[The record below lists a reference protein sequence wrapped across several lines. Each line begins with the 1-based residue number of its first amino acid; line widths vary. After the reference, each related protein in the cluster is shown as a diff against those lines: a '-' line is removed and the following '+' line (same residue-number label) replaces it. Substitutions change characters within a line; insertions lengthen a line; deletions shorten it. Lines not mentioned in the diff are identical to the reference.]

1 MRTMSMNEDIA
12 KIFEELATLLELTG
26 ANGFRVNAH
35 AKIARVVEGLTTDLG
50 EPARSEG
57 GLKALEAIDG
67 IGKSSAQKI
76 VEFATLGTVAE
87 LEQLRASVPDGLREV
102 MKVPGLGPKTVRR
115 LWQEAEIESIGDLEA
130 AIDDGRLKALPRM
143 GQKTI
148 DNIRESID
156 FMKTAGDR
164 RRLGTAMPIAERLI
178 AMMRAI
184 PGVRNVAYAGSL
196 RRGQETIGDLDLL
209 VTADDPTAAS
219 EAFRTQS
226 GVTKILVAGETKSS
240 VRLEDGIQVDLRV
253 VPEEAWGAAL
263 MYFTGSKDHN
273 VALRERAIGR
283 GLRLNEYGLF
293 PDDGEDGP
301 PQQRGVVAIASATEA
316 EIYQALDLPWIPP
329 ELRVDRDEF
338 DLEVPNDLITVDAIR
353 AELHSHTTASDGRL
367 TIEELAV
374 AARAAGRTVLAIT
387 DHSRSSAQANGLDED
402 RLRMHID
409 AIREADARIEGIRLL
424 AGSEVDIHAD
434 GSLDYEDDVLALL
447 DVVVASPHASLRQD
461 PDTATARLCA
471 AARHP
476 LVSIIGHPTGRLIGT
491 RKGLEPDIEQL
502 ITAAIEGGTALE
514 INANPYRL
522 DLRDIHVR
530 AAVDAGCLISINT
543 DAHRAEHL
551 EFIRYGV
558 MTGRRGRLRIPGCLN
573 AWPEERLLEWL
584 GRNR

>member
-1 MRTMSMNEDIA
+1 MSMNEDIA

-530 AAVDAGCLISINT
+530 AVVDAGCLISINT

>member
-1 MRTMSMNEDIA
+1 MSMNEDIA
-12 KIFEELATLLELTG
+12 AIFEELATLLELTG

-35 AKIARVVEGLTTDLG
+35 AKVARVVEGLTSDLG
-50 EPARSEG
+50 ELARSDDA
-57 GLKALEAIDG
+57 LKSLEAIDG

-76 VEFATLGTVAE
+76 IEFATGGSVKDLDS
-87 LEQLRASVPDGLREV
+87 LRGSVPDGLREV

-115 LWQEAEIESIGDLEA
+115 LWQEAEVESLEDLEA
-130 AIDDGRLKALPRM
+130 AIEDGRLEALPRM
-143 GQKTI
+143 GRKTI
-148 DNIRESID
+148 DNIRESIE

-164 RRLGTAMPIAERLI
+164 RRLGTAMPIAERLVE
-178 AMMRAI
+178 MMQSV
-184 PGVRNVAYAGSL
+184 PGVRRVAYAGSL

-209 VTADDPTAAS
+209 VTTDDPIAAS
-219 EAFRTQS
+219 EAFQS
-226 GVTKILVAGETKSS
+226 QPGVTRILVAGETKSS

-253 VPEEAWGAAL
+253 VPEEVWGAAL
-263 MYFTGSKDHN
+263 MYFTGSKEHN

-293 PDDGEDGP
+293 PDDGEDGS
-301 PQQRGVVAIASATEA
+301 PQSRGVAAIASTSEA
-316 EIYQALDLPWIPP
+316 EIYRALDLPWIPP

-338 DLEVPNDLITVDAIR
+338 ELDVPEDLITVEDIR
-353 AELHSHTTASDGRL
+353 AELHSHTTASDGHL

-374 AARAAGRTVLAIT
+374 TARTAGRTVLAIT

-402 RLRMHID
+402 RLRRHAE
-409 AIREADARIEGIRLL
+409 AIREADAKVEGIRLL

-434 GSLDYEDDVLALL
+434 GSLDYDDDVLAML

-461 PDTATARLCA
+461 PETATARLCA

-491 RKGLEPDIEQL
+491 RKGLEPDIEAV
-502 ITAAIEGGTALE
+502 IAAAIEGGTALE
-514 INANPYRL
+514 INSNPLRL

-558 MTGRRGRLRIPGCLN
+558 LTGRRGRLEAEGCIN
-573 AWPEERLLEWL
+573 AWAPDRLLAWL
-584 GRNR
+584 ARNR

>member
-1 MRTMSMNEDIA
+1 MSMNEDIA
-12 KIFEELATLLELTG
+12 AIFEELATLLELTG

-35 AKIARVVEGLTTDLG
+35 AKVARVVEGLTSDLG
-50 EPARSEG
+50 ELARSDDA
-57 GLKALEAIDG
+57 LKSLEAIDG

-76 VEFATLGTVAE
+76 IEFATGGSVKDLDS
-87 LEQLRASVPDGLREV
+87 LRGSVPDGLREV

-115 LWQEAEIESIGDLEA
+115 LWQEAEVESLDDLEA
-130 AIDDGRLKALPRM
+130 AIEDGRLEALPRM
-143 GQKTI
+143 GRKTI
-148 DNIRESID
+148 DNIRESIE

-164 RRLGTAMPIAERLI
+164 RRLGTAMPIAERLVE
-178 AMMRAI
+178 MMQSV
-184 PGVRNVAYAGSL
+184 PGVRRVAYAGSL

-209 VTADDPTAAS
+209 ATTDDPIAAS
-219 EAFRTQS
+219 EAFQS
-226 GVTKILVAGETKSS
+226 QPGVTRILVAGETKSS

-253 VPEEAWGAAL
+253 VPEEVWGAAL
-263 MYFTGSKDHN
+263 MYFTGSKEHN

-293 PDDGEDGP
+293 PDDGGDGS
-301 PQQRGVVAIASATEA
+301 PQSRGVAAIASTSEA
-316 EIYQALDLPWIPP
+316 EIYRALDLPWIPP

-338 DLEVPNDLITVDAIR
+338 ELDVPEDLITVEDIR
-353 AELHSHTTASDGRL
+353 AELHSHTTASDGHL

-374 AARAAGRTVLAIT
+374 AARTAGRTVLAIT

-402 RLRMHID
+402 RLRRHAE
-409 AIREADARIEGIRLL
+409 AIREADAKVEGIRLL

-434 GSLDYEDDVLALL
+434 GSLDYDDDVLAML

-461 PDTATARLCA
+461 PETATARLCA

-491 RKGLEPDIEQL
+491 RKGLEPDIEAV
-502 ITAAIEGGTALE
+502 ISAAIEGGTALE

-530 AAVDAGCLISINT
+530 AAVDAGCLIAINT

-558 MTGRRGRLRIPGCLN
+558 LTGRRGRLRVPGCLN
-573 AWPEERLLEWL
+573 AWPDEKLLEWL
-584 GRNR
+584 ARNR

>member
-1 MRTMSMNEDIA
+1 MSMNEDIA
-12 KIFEELATLLELTG
+12 AIFEELATLLELTG

-35 AKIARVVEGLTTDLG
+35 AKVARVVEGLTSDLG
-50 EPARSEG
+50 ELARSDDA
-57 GLKALEAIDG
+57 LKSLEAIDG

-76 VEFATLGTVAE
+76 IEFATGGSVKDLDT
-87 LEQLRASVPDGLREV
+87 LRGSVPDGLREV

-115 LWQEAEIESIGDLEA
+115 LWQEAEVESLDDLEA
-130 AIDDGRLKALPRM
+130 AIEDGRLEALPRM
-143 GQKTI
+143 GRKTI
-148 DNIRESID
+148 DNIRESIE

-164 RRLGTAMPIAERLI
+164 RRLGTAMPIAERLVE
-178 AMMRAI
+178 MMQSV
-184 PGVRNVAYAGSL
+184 PGVRRVAYAGSL

-209 VTADDPTAAS
+209 VTTDDPIAAS
-219 EAFRTQS
+219 EAFQS
-226 GVTKILVAGETKSS
+226 QPGVTRILVAGETKSS

-253 VPEEAWGAAL
+253 VPEEVWGAAL
-263 MYFTGSKDHN
+263 MYFTGSKEHN

-293 PDDGEDGP
+293 PDDGGDGS
-301 PQQRGVVAIASATEA
+301 PQSRGVAAIASTSEA
-316 EIYQALDLPWIPP
+316 EIYRALDLPWIPP

-338 DLEVPNDLITVDAIR
+338 ELDVPEDLITVEDIR
-353 AELHSHTTASDGRL
+353 AELHSHTTASDGHL

-374 AARAAGRTVLAIT
+374 AARTAGRTVLAIT

-402 RLRMHID
+402 RLRRHAE
-409 AIREADARIEGIRLL
+409 AIREADAKVEGIRLL

-434 GSLDYEDDVLALL
+434 GSLDYDDDVLAML

-461 PDTATARLCA
+461 PETATARLCA

-491 RKGLEPDIEQL
+491 RKGLEPDIEAV
-502 ITAAIEGGTALE
+502 ISAAIEGGTALE

-530 AAVDAGCLISINT
+530 AAVDAGCLIAINT

-558 MTGRRGRLRIPGCLN
+558 LTGRRGRLRVPGCLN
-573 AWPEERLLEWL
+573 AWPDEKLLEWL
-584 GRNR
+584 ARNR

>member
-1 MRTMSMNEDIA
+1 MSMNEDIA

-35 AKIARVVEGLTTDLG
+35 SKVARVVEGLTSDLG
-50 EPARSEG
+50 ELARTDDAIKS
-57 GLKALEAIDG
+57 LEAIDG

-76 VEFATLGTVAE
+76 VEFAAQGTVTE
-87 LEQLRASVPDGLREV
+87 LEKLRASVPDGLREV

-115 LWQEAEIESIGDLEA
+115 LWQEAEIESIQDLEA
-130 AIDDGRLKALPRM
+130 AIDDGRLEALPRM
-143 GQKTI
+143 GRKTI

-164 RRLGTAMPIAERLI
+164 RRLGTAMPIAERLVA
-178 AMMRAI
+178 AMQAI
-184 PGVRNVAYAGSL
+184 PGVRKVAYAGSL

-209 VTADDPTAAS
+209 VTTTDPTAAS

-253 VPEEAWGAAL
+253 VPEEVWGAAL

-301 PQQRGVVAIASATEA
+301 PQQRGVTAIASATET
-316 EIYQALDLPWIPP
+316 EIYEALDLPWIPP

-338 DLEVPNDLITVDAIR
+338 DLEVPDDLITVDAIH

-367 TIEELAV
+367 TIDELAV
-374 AARAAGRTVLAIT
+374 AARTAGRTILAIT
-387 DHSRSSAQANGLDED
+387 DHSRSSAQANGLDEV
-402 RLRMHID
+402 RLRRHVD

-461 PDTATARLCA
+461 PAAATARLCA

-491 RKGLEPDIEQL
+491 RKGLEPDIEKV
-502 ITAAIEGGTALE
+502 IAAAIEGGTALE

-530 AAVDAGCLISINT
+530 AAVDAGCLIAINT

-558 MTGRRGRLRIPGCLN
+558 MTGRRGRLRNPGCVN
-573 AWPEERLLEWL
+573 AWPDQRLLDWL

>member
-1 MRTMSMNEDIA
+1 MSMNEDIA

-178 AMMRAI
+178 AMMQAI
-184 PGVRNVAYAGSL
+184 PGVRKVAYAGSL

-209 VTADDPTAAS
+209 VTTTDPTAAS

-253 VPEEAWGAAL
+253 VPEEVWGAAL

>member
-1 MRTMSMNEDIA
+1 MSMNEDIA

-115 LWQEAEIESIGDLEA
+115 LWQEAEIESIQDLEA

-293 PDDGEDGP
+293 PDDGENGP

>member
-1 MRTMSMNEDIA
+1 MSMNEDIA
-12 KIFEELATLLELTG
+12 AIFEELATLLELTG

-35 AKIARVVEGLTTDLG
+35 AKVARVVEGLTSDLG
-50 EPARSEG
+50 ELARSDDA
-57 GLKALEAIDG
+57 LKSLGAIDG

-76 VEFATLGTVAE
+76 IEFATGGSVKDLDT
-87 LEQLRASVPDGLREV
+87 LRGSVPDGLREV

-115 LWQEAEIESIGDLEA
+115 LWQEAEVESLDDLEA
-130 AIDDGRLKALPRM
+130 AIEDGRLEALPRM
-143 GQKTI
+143 GRKTI
-148 DNIRESID
+148 DNIRESIE

-164 RRLGTAMPIAERLI
+164 RRLGTAMPIAERLVE
-178 AMMRAI
+178 MMQSV
-184 PGVRNVAYAGSL
+184 PGVRRVAYAGSL

-209 VTADDPTAAS
+209 VTTDDPIAAS
-219 EAFRTQS
+219 EAFQS
-226 GVTKILVAGETKSS
+226 QPGVTRILVAGETKSS

-253 VPEEAWGAAL
+253 VPEEVWGAAL
-263 MYFTGSKDHN
+263 MYFTGSKEHN

-293 PDDGEDGP
+293 PDDGEDGS
-301 PQQRGVVAIASATEA
+301 PQSRGVAAIASTSEA
-316 EIYQALDLPWIPP
+316 EIYRALDLPWIPP

-338 DLEVPNDLITVDAIR
+338 ELDVPEDLITVEDIR
-353 AELHSHTTASDGRL
+353 AELHSHTTASDGHL

-374 AARAAGRTVLAIT
+374 AARTAGRTVLAIT

-402 RLRMHID
+402 RLRRHAE
-409 AIREADARIEGIRLL
+409 AIREADAKVEGIRLL

-434 GSLDYEDDVLALL
+434 GSLDYDDDVLAML

-461 PDTATARLCA
+461 PETATARLCA

-491 RKGLEPDIEQL
+491 RKGLEPDIEAV
-502 ITAAIEGGTALE
+502 ISAAIEGGTALE

-530 AAVDAGCLISINT
+530 AAVDAGCLIAINT

-558 MTGRRGRLRIPGCLN
+558 LTGRRGRLRVPGCLN
-573 AWPEERLLEWL
+573 AWPDEKLLEWL
-584 GRNR
+584 ARNR

>member
-1 MRTMSMNEDIA
+1 
-12 KIFEELATLLELTG
+12 
-26 ANGFRVNAH
+26 
-35 AKIARVVEGLTTDLG
+35 
-50 EPARSEG
+50 
-57 GLKALEAIDG
+57 
-67 IGKSSAQKI
+67 
-76 VEFATLGTVAE
+76 
-87 LEQLRASVPDGLREV
+87 
-102 MKVPGLGPKTVRR
+102 
-115 LWQEAEIESIGDLEA
+115 
-130 AIDDGRLKALPRM
+130 
-143 GQKTI
+143 
-148 DNIRESID
+148 
-156 FMKTAGDR
+156 R
-164 RRLGTAMPIAERLI
+164 RRLGTAMPIAERLVA
-178 AMMRAI
+178 AMQAI
-184 PGVRNVAYAGSL
+184 PGVRKVAYAGSL

-209 VTADDPTAAS
+209 VTTTDPTAAS

-253 VPEEAWGAAL
+253 VPEEVWGAAL

>member
-1 MRTMSMNEDIA
+1 MSMNEDIA
-12 KIFEELATLLELTG
+12 AIFEELATLLELTG

-35 AKIARVVEGLTTDLG
+35 AKVARVVEGLTSDLG
-50 EPARSEG
+50 ELARSDDA
-57 GLKALEAIDG
+57 LKSLEAIDG

-76 VEFATLGTVAE
+76 IEFATGGSVKDLDS
-87 LEQLRASVPDGLREV
+87 LRGSVPDGLREV

-115 LWQEAEIESIGDLEA
+115 LWQEAEVESLEDLEA
-130 AIDDGRLKALPRM
+130 AIEDGRLEALPRM
-143 GQKTI
+143 GRKTI
-148 DNIRESID
+148 DNIRESIE

-164 RRLGTAMPIAERLI
+164 RRLGTAMPIAERLVE
-178 AMMRAI
+178 MMQSV
-184 PGVRNVAYAGSL
+184 PGVRRVAYAGSL

-209 VTADDPTAAS
+209 VTTDDPIAAS
-219 EAFRTQS
+219 EAFQS
-226 GVTKILVAGETKSS
+226 QPGVTRILVAGETKSS

-253 VPEEAWGAAL
+253 VPEEVWGAAL
-263 MYFTGSKDHN
+263 MYFTGSKEHN

-293 PDDGEDGP
+293 PDDGEDGS
-301 PQQRGVVAIASATEA
+301 PQSRGVAAIASTSEA
-316 EIYQALDLPWIPP
+316 EIYRALDLPWIPP

-338 DLEVPNDLITVDAIR
+338 ELDVPEDLITVEDIR
-353 AELHSHTTASDGRL
+353 AELHSHTTASDGHL

-374 AARAAGRTVLAIT
+374 AARTAGRTVLAIT

-402 RLRMHID
+402 RLRRHAE
-409 AIREADARIEGIRLL
+409 AIREADAKVEGIRLL

-434 GSLDYEDDVLALL
+434 GSLDYDDDVLAML

-461 PDTATARLCA
+461 PETATARLCA

-491 RKGLEPDIEQL
+491 RKGLEPDIEAV
-502 ITAAIEGGTALE
+502 ISAAIEGGTALE

-530 AAVDAGCLISINT
+530 AAVDAGCLIAINT

-558 MTGRRGRLRIPGCLN
+558 LTGRRGRLRVPGCLN
-573 AWPEERLLEWL
+573 AWPDEKLLEWL
-584 GRNR
+584 ARNR

>member
-1 MRTMSMNEDIA
+1 MSMNEDIA
-12 KIFEELATLLELTG
+12 AIFEELATLLELTG

-35 AKIARVVEGLTTDLG
+35 AKVARVVEGLTSDLG
-50 EPARSEG
+50 ELARSDDA
-57 GLKALEAIDG
+57 LKSLEAIDG

-76 VEFATLGTVAE
+76 IEFATGGSVKDLDS
-87 LEQLRASVPDGLREV
+87 LRGSVPDGLREV

-115 LWQEAEIESIGDLEA
+115 LWQEAEVESLDDLEA
-130 AIDDGRLKALPRM
+130 AIEDGRLEALPRM
-143 GQKTI
+143 GRKTI
-148 DNIRESID
+148 DNIRESIE

-164 RRLGTAMPIAERLI
+164 RRLGTAMPIAERLVE
-178 AMMRAI
+178 MMQSV
-184 PGVRNVAYAGSL
+184 PGVRRVAYAGSL

-209 VTADDPTAAS
+209 VTTDDPIAAS
-219 EAFRTQS
+219 EAFQS
-226 GVTKILVAGETKSS
+226 QPGVTRILVAGETKSS

-253 VPEEAWGAAL
+253 VPEEVWGAAL
-263 MYFTGSKDHN
+263 MYFTGSKEHN

-293 PDDGEDGP
+293 PDDGGDGS
-301 PQQRGVVAIASATEA
+301 PQSRGVAAIASTSEA
-316 EIYQALDLPWIPP
+316 EIYRALDLPWIPP

-338 DLEVPNDLITVDAIR
+338 ELDVPEDLITVEDIR
-353 AELHSHTTASDGRL
+353 AELHSHTTASDGHL

-374 AARAAGRTVLAIT
+374 AARTAGRTVLAIT

-402 RLRMHID
+402 RLRRHAE
-409 AIREADARIEGIRLL
+409 AIREADAKVEGIRLL

-434 GSLDYEDDVLALL
+434 GSLDYDDDVLAML

-461 PDTATARLCA
+461 PETATARLCA

-491 RKGLEPDIEQL
+491 RKGLEPDIEAV
-502 ITAAIEGGTALE
+502 ISAAIEGGTALE

-530 AAVDAGCLISINT
+530 AAVDAGCLIAINT

-558 MTGRRGRLRIPGCLN
+558 LTGRRGRLRVPGCLN
-573 AWPEERLLEWL
+573 AWPDEKLLEWL
-584 GRNR
+584 ARNR

>member
-1 MRTMSMNEDIA
+1 MSMNEDIA

-57 GLKALEAIDG
+57 GLKAIEAIDG

-164 RRLGTAMPIAERLI
+164 RRLGTAMPIAERLVA
-178 AMMRAI
+178 AMQAI
-184 PGVRNVAYAGSL
+184 PGVRKVAYAGSL

-209 VTADDPTAAS
+209 VTTTDPTAAS

-253 VPEEAWGAAL
+253 VPEEVWGAAL

>member
-1 MRTMSMNEDIA
+1 MSMNEDIA

-35 AKIARVVEGLTTDLG
+35 SKVARVVEGLTSDLG
-50 EPARSEG
+50 ELARTDDAIKS
-57 GLKALEAIDG
+57 LEAIDG

-76 VEFATLGTVAE
+76 VEFAAQGTVTE
-87 LEQLRASVPDGLREV
+87 LEKLRASVPDGLREV

-115 LWQEAEIESIGDLEA
+115 LWQEAEIESIEDLEA
-130 AIDDGRLKALPRM
+130 AIDDGRLEALPRM
-143 GQKTI
+143 GRKTI

-164 RRLGTAMPIAERLI
+164 RRLGTAMPIAERLVA
-178 AMMRAI
+178 AMQAI
-184 PGVRNVAYAGSL
+184 PGVRKVAYAGSL

-209 VTADDPTAAS
+209 VTTTDPKAAN

-253 VPEEAWGAAL
+253 VPEEVWGAAL

-301 PQQRGVVAIASATEA
+301 PQQRGVTAIASATET
-316 EIYQALDLPWIPP
+316 EIYEALDLPWIPP

-338 DLEVPNDLITVDAIR
+338 NLEVPDDLITVDAIH

-367 TIEELAV
+367 TIDELAV
-374 AARAAGRTVLAIT
+374 AARTAGRTILAIT
-387 DHSRSSAQANGLDED
+387 DHSRSSAQANGLDEA
-402 RLRMHID
+402 RLRRHVE

-434 GSLDYEDDVLALL
+434 GSLDYDDDVLALL

-461 PDTATARLCA
+461 PAAATARLCA

-491 RKGLEPDIEQL
+491 RKGLEPDIEKV
-502 ITAAIEGGTALE
+502 IAAAIEGGTALE

-530 AAVDAGCLISINT
+530 AAVDAGCLIAINT

-551 EFIRYGV
+551 AFIRYGV
-558 MTGRRGRLRIPGCLN
+558 MTGRRGRLRNPGCVN
-573 AWPEERLLEWL
+573 TWPDQRLLDWL

>member
-1 MRTMSMNEDIA
+1 MSMNEDIA
-12 KIFEELATLLELTG
+12 AIFEELATLLELTG

-35 AKIARVVEGLTTDLG
+35 AKVARVVEGLTSDLG
-50 EPARSEG
+50 ELARSDDA
-57 GLKALEAIDG
+57 LKSLEAIDG

-76 VEFATLGTVAE
+76 IEFATGGSVKDLDT
-87 LEQLRASVPDGLREV
+87 LRGSVPDGLREV

-115 LWQEAEIESIGDLEA
+115 LWQEAEVESLEDLEA
-130 AIDDGRLKALPRM
+130 AIEDGRLEALPRM
-143 GQKTI
+143 GRKTI
-148 DNIRESID
+148 DNIRESIE

-164 RRLGTAMPIAERLI
+164 RRLGTAMPIAERLVE
-178 AMMRAI
+178 MMQSV
-184 PGVRNVAYAGSL
+184 PGVRRVAYAGSL

-209 VTADDPTAAS
+209 VTTDDPIAAS
-219 EAFRTQS
+219 EAFQS
-226 GVTKILVAGETKSS
+226 QPGVTRILVAGETKSS

-253 VPEEAWGAAL
+253 VPEEVWGAAL
-263 MYFTGSKDHN
+263 MYFTGSKEHN

-293 PDDGEDGP
+293 PDDGEDGS
-301 PQQRGVVAIASATEA
+301 PQSRGVAAIASTSEA
-316 EIYQALDLPWIPP
+316 EIYRALDLPWIPP

-338 DLEVPNDLITVDAIR
+338 ELDVPEDLITVEDIR
-353 AELHSHTTASDGRL
+353 AELHSHTTASDGHL

-374 AARAAGRTVLAIT
+374 AARTAGRTVLAIT

-402 RLRMHID
+402 RLRRHAE
-409 AIREADARIEGIRLL
+409 AIREADAKVEGIRLL

-434 GSLDYEDDVLALL
+434 GSLDYDDDVLAML

-461 PDTATARLCA
+461 PETATARLCA

-491 RKGLEPDIEQL
+491 RKGLEPDIEAV
-502 ITAAIEGGTALE
+502 ISAAIEGGTALE

-530 AAVDAGCLISINT
+530 AAVDAGCLIAINT

-558 MTGRRGRLRIPGCLN
+558 LTGRRGRLRVPGCLN
-573 AWPEERLLEWL
+573 AWPDEKLLEWL
-584 GRNR
+584 ARNR

>member
-1 MRTMSMNEDIA
+1 MSMNEDIA

-35 AKIARVVEGLTTDLG
+35 SKVARVVEGLTSDLG
-50 EPARSEG
+50 ELARTDDAIKS
-57 GLKALEAIDG
+57 LEAIDG

-76 VEFATLGTVAE
+76 VEFAAQGTVTE
-87 LEQLRASVPDGLREV
+87 LEKLRASVPDGLREV

-115 LWQEAEIESIGDLEA
+115 LWQEAEIESIQDLEA
-130 AIDDGRLKALPRM
+130 AIDDGRLEALPRM
-143 GQKTI
+143 GRKTI

-164 RRLGTAMPIAERLI
+164 RRLGTAMPIAERLVA
-178 AMMRAI
+178 AMQAI
-184 PGVRNVAYAGSL
+184 PGVRKVAYAGSL

-209 VTADDPTAAS
+209 VTTTDPTAAS

-253 VPEEAWGAAL
+253 VPEEVWGAAL

-301 PQQRGVVAIASATEA
+301 PQQRGVTAIASATET
-316 EIYQALDLPWIPP
+316 EIYEALDLPWIPP

-338 DLEVPNDLITVDAIR
+338 DLEVPDDLITVDAIH

-367 TIEELAV
+367 TIDELAV
-374 AARAAGRTVLAIT
+374 AARTAGRTILAIT
-387 DHSRSSAQANGLDED
+387 DHSRSSAQANGLDEA
-402 RLRMHID
+402 RLRRHVD

-461 PDTATARLCA
+461 PAAATARLCA

-491 RKGLEPDIEQL
+491 RKGLEPDIEKV
-502 ITAAIEGGTALE
+502 IAAAIEGGTALE

-530 AAVDAGCLISINT
+530 AAVDAGCLIAINT

-558 MTGRRGRLRIPGCLN
+558 MTGRRGRLRNPGCVN
-573 AWPEERLLEWL
+573 AWPDQRLLDWL

>member
-1 MRTMSMNEDIA
+1 MSMNEDIA

-35 AKIARVVEGLTTDLG
+35 SKVARVVEGLTSDLG
-50 EPARSEG
+50 ELARTDDAIKS
-57 GLKALEAIDG
+57 LEAIDG

-76 VEFATLGTVAE
+76 VEFAAQGTVTE
-87 LEQLRASVPDGLREV
+87 LEKLRASVPDGLREV

-115 LWQEAEIESIGDLEA
+115 LWQEAEIESIQDLEA
-130 AIDDGRLKALPRM
+130 AIDDGRLEALPRM
-143 GQKTI
+143 GRKTI

-164 RRLGTAMPIAERLI
+164 RRLGTAMPIAERLVA
-178 AMMRAI
+178 AMQAI
-184 PGVRNVAYAGSL
+184 PGVRKVAYAGSL

-209 VTADDPTAAS
+209 VTTTDPKAAN

-253 VPEEAWGAAL
+253 VPEEVWGAAL

-301 PQQRGVVAIASATEA
+301 PQQRGVTAIASATET
-316 EIYQALDLPWIPP
+316 EIYEALDLPWIPP

-338 DLEVPNDLITVDAIR
+338 DLEVPDDLITVDAIH

-367 TIEELAV
+367 TIDELAV
-374 AARAAGRTVLAIT
+374 AARTAGRTILAIT
-387 DHSRSSAQANGLDED
+387 DHSRSSAQANGLDEA
-402 RLRMHID
+402 RLRRHVE

-434 GSLDYEDDVLALL
+434 GSLDYDDDVLALL

-461 PDTATARLCA
+461 PAAATARLCA

-491 RKGLEPDIEQL
+491 RKGLEPDIEKV
-502 ITAAIEGGTALE
+502 IAAAIEGGTALE

-530 AAVDAGCLISINT
+530 AAVDAGCLIAINT

-551 EFIRYGV
+551 AFIRYGV
-558 MTGRRGRLRIPGCLN
+558 MTGRRGRLRNPGCVN
-573 AWPEERLLEWL
+573 TWPDQRLLDWL

>member
-1 MRTMSMNEDIA
+1 MSMNEDIT

-35 AKIARVVEGLTTDLG
+35 SKVARVVEGLTSDLG
-50 EPARSEG
+50 ELARTDDAIKS
-57 GLKALEAIDG
+57 LEAIDG

-76 VEFATLGTVAE
+76 VEFAAQGTVTE
-87 LEQLRASVPDGLREV
+87 LEKLRASVPDGLREV

-115 LWQEAEIESIGDLEA
+115 LWQEAEIESIEDLEA
-130 AIDDGRLKALPRM
+130 AIDDGRLEALPRM
-143 GQKTI
+143 GRKTI

-164 RRLGTAMPIAERLI
+164 RRLGTAMPIAERLVA
-178 AMMRAI
+178 AMQAI
-184 PGVRNVAYAGSL
+184 PGVRKVAYAGSL

-209 VTADDPTAAS
+209 VTTTDPTAAS

-253 VPEEAWGAAL
+253 VPEEVWGAAL

-301 PQQRGVVAIASATEA
+301 PQQRGVTAIASATET
-316 EIYQALDLPWIPP
+316 EIYEALDLPWIPP

-338 DLEVPNDLITVDAIR
+338 NLEVPDDLITVDAIH

-367 TIEELAV
+367 TIDELAV
-374 AARAAGRTVLAIT
+374 AARTAGRTILAIT
-387 DHSRSSAQANGLDED
+387 DHSRSSAQANGLDEA
-402 RLRMHID
+402 RLRRHVE

-434 GSLDYEDDVLALL
+434 GSLDYDDDVLALL

-461 PDTATARLCA
+461 PAAATARLCA

-491 RKGLEPDIEQL
+491 RKGLEPDIEKV
-502 ITAAIEGGTALE
+502 IAAAIEGGTALE

-530 AAVDAGCLISINT
+530 AAVDAGCLIAINT

-551 EFIRYGV
+551 AFIRYGV
-558 MTGRRGRLRIPGCLN
+558 MTGRRGRLRNPGCVN
-573 AWPEERLLEWL
+573 TWPDQRLLDWL

>member
-1 MRTMSMNEDIA
+1 MSMNEDIA

-35 AKIARVVEGLTTDLG
+35 SKVARVVEGLTSDLG
-50 EPARSEG
+50 ELARTDDAIKS
-57 GLKALEAIDG
+57 LEAIDG

-76 VEFATLGTVAE
+76 VEFAAQGTVTE
-87 LEQLRASVPDGLREV
+87 LEKLRASVPDGLREV

-115 LWQEAEIESIGDLEA
+115 LWQEAEIESIQDLEA
-130 AIDDGRLKALPRM
+130 AIDDGRLEALPRM
-143 GQKTI
+143 GRKTI

-164 RRLGTAMPIAERLI
+164 RRLGTAMPIAERLVA
-178 AMMRAI
+178 AMQAI
-184 PGVRNVAYAGSL
+184 PGVRKVAYAGSL

-209 VTADDPTAAS
+209 VTTTDPTAAS
-219 EAFRTQS
+219 EAFRRQS

-253 VPEEAWGAAL
+253 VPEEVWGAAL

-301 PQQRGVVAIASATEA
+301 PQQRGVTAIASATET
-316 EIYQALDLPWIPP
+316 EIYEALDLPWIPP

-338 DLEVPNDLITVDAIR
+338 DLEVPDDLITVDALH

-367 TIEELAV
+367 TIDELAV
-374 AARAAGRTVLAIT
+374 AARTAGRTILAIT
-387 DHSRSSAQANGLDED
+387 DHSRSSAQANGLDEA
-402 RLRMHID
+402 RLRRHVD

-461 PDTATARLCA
+461 PAAATARLCA

-491 RKGLEPDIEQL
+491 RKGLEPDIEKV
-502 ITAAIEGGTALE
+502 IAAAIEGGTALE

-530 AAVDAGCLISINT
+530 AAVDAGCLIAINT

-558 MTGRRGRLRIPGCLN
+558 MTGRRGRLRNPGCVN
-573 AWPEERLLEWL
+573 AWPDQRLLDWL

>member
-1 MRTMSMNEDIA
+1 MSMNEDIA
-12 KIFEELATLLELTG
+12 AIFEELATLLELTG

-35 AKIARVVEGLTTDLG
+35 AKVARVVEGLTSDLG
-50 EPARSEG
+50 ELARSDDA
-57 GLKALEAIDG
+57 LKSLEAIDG

-76 VEFATLGTVAE
+76 IEFATGGSVKDLDT
-87 LEQLRASVPDGLREV
+87 LRGSVPDGLREV

-115 LWQEAEIESIGDLEA
+115 LWQEAEVESLDDLEA
-130 AIDDGRLKALPRM
+130 AIEDGRLEALPRM
-143 GQKTI
+143 GRKTI
-148 DNIRESID
+148 DNIRESIE

-164 RRLGTAMPIAERLI
+164 RRLGTAMPIAERLVE
-178 AMMRAI
+178 MMQSV
-184 PGVRNVAYAGSL
+184 PGVRRVAYAGSL

-209 VTADDPTAAS
+209 VTTDDPIAAS
-219 EAFRTQS
+219 EAFQS
-226 GVTKILVAGETKSS
+226 QPGVTRILVAGETKSS

-253 VPEEAWGAAL
+253 VPEEVWGAAL
-263 MYFTGSKDHN
+263 MYFTGSKEHN

-293 PDDGEDGP
+293 PDDGEDGS
-301 PQQRGVVAIASATEA
+301 PQSRGVAAIASTSEA
-316 EIYQALDLPWIPP
+316 EIYRALDLPWIPP

-338 DLEVPNDLITVDAIR
+338 ELDVPEDLITVEDIR
-353 AELHSHTTASDGRL
+353 AELHSHTTASDGHL

-374 AARAAGRTVLAIT
+374 AARTAGRTVLAIT

-402 RLRMHID
+402 RLRRHAE
-409 AIREADARIEGIRLL
+409 AIREADAKVEGIRLL

-434 GSLDYEDDVLALL
+434 GSLDYDDDVLAML

-461 PDTATARLCA
+461 PETATARLCA

-491 RKGLEPDIEQL
+491 RKGLEPDIEAV
-502 ITAAIEGGTALE
+502 ISAAIEGGTALE

-530 AAVDAGCLISINT
+530 AAVDAGCLIAINT

-558 MTGRRGRLRIPGCLN
+558 LTGRRGRLRVPGCLN
-573 AWPEERLLEWL
+573 AWPDEKLLEWL
-584 GRNR
+584 ARNR

>member
-1 MRTMSMNEDIA
+1 MSMNEDIA

-164 RRLGTAMPIAERLI
+164 RRLGTAMPIAERLVA
-178 AMMRAI
+178 AMQAI
-184 PGVRNVAYAGSL
+184 PGVRKVAYAGSL

-209 VTADDPTAAS
+209 VTTTDPTAAS

-253 VPEEAWGAAL
+253 VPEEVWGAAL

>member
-1 MRTMSMNEDIA
+1 MSTNEDIA
-12 KIFEELATLLELTG
+12 AIFEELAILLELTG

-35 AKIARVVEGLTTDLG
+35 SKVARVVEGLTSDLG
-50 EPARSEG
+50 ELARSDDA
-57 GLKALEAIDG
+57 LKSLEAIDG

-76 VEFATLGTVAE
+76 IEFAADGSVKD
-87 LEQLRASVPDGLREV
+87 LESLRASVPDGLRVV

-115 LWQEAEIESIGDLEA
+115 LWQEAGIESLDDLEA
-130 AIDDGRLKALPRM
+130 GIEDGRLEALPRM
-143 GQKTI
+143 GRKTI
-148 DNIRESID
+148 DNIRESIE

-164 RRLGTAMPIAERLI
+164 RRLGTAMPIAERLVE
-178 AMMRAI
+178 MMQSI
-184 PGVRNVAYAGSL
+184 PGVRRVAYAGSL

-209 VTADDPTAAS
+209 VTTDDPAAAS
-219 EAFRTQS
+219 EAFQS
-226 GVTKILVAGETKSS
+226 QPGVTRILVAGETKSS

-253 VPEEAWGAAL
+253 VPEEVWGAAL

-293 PDDGEDGP
+293 PDDGEDGS
-301 PQQRGVVAIASATEA
+301 PQSRGVVAIASASESQ
-316 EIYQALDLPWIPP
+316 IYQALDLPWIPP

-338 DLEVPNDLITVDAIR
+338 ELDVPEDLITVEDIR

-374 AARAAGRTVLAIT
+374 AARTAGRTVLAIT

-402 RLRMHID
+402 RLRGHVE
-409 AIREADARIEGIRLL
+409 AIREADGKIEGIRLL

-434 GSLDYEDDVLALL
+434 GSLDYDDDVLAML

-461 PDTATARLCA
+461 PDAATARLCA

-491 RKGLEPDIEQL
+491 RKGLEPDMEAL
-502 ITAAIEGGTALE
+502 ISAAIEGGTALE

-558 MTGRRGRLRIPGCLN
+558 LTGRRGRLRVPGCLN
-573 AWPEERLLEWL
+573 AWPDDRLLEWL
-584 GRNR
+584 AQNR

>member
-1 MRTMSMNEDIA
+1 MSMNEDIA

>member
-1 MRTMSMNEDIA
+1 MSMNEDIA

-293 PDDGEDGP
+293 PDDGENGP

>member
-1 MRTMSMNEDIA
+1 MSMNEDIA
-12 KIFEELATLLELTG
+12 AIFEELATLLELTG

-35 AKIARVVEGLTTDLG
+35 AKVARVVEGLTSDLG
-50 EPARSEG
+50 ELARSDDA
-57 GLKALEAIDG
+57 LKSLEAIDG

-76 VEFATLGTVAE
+76 IEFATGGSVKDLDT
-87 LEQLRASVPDGLREV
+87 LRGSVPDGLREV

-115 LWQEAEIESIGDLEA
+115 LWQEAEVESLDDLEA
-130 AIDDGRLKALPRM
+130 AIEDGRLEALPRM
-143 GQKTI
+143 GRKTI
-148 DNIRESID
+148 DNIRESIE

-164 RRLGTAMPIAERLI
+164 RRLGTAMPIAERLVE
-178 AMMRAI
+178 MMQSV
-184 PGVRNVAYAGSL
+184 PGVRRVAYAGSL

-209 VTADDPTAAS
+209 ATTDDPIAAS
-219 EAFRTQS
+219 EAFQS
-226 GVTKILVAGETKSS
+226 QPGVTRILVAGETKSS

-253 VPEEAWGAAL
+253 VPEEVWGAAL
-263 MYFTGSKDHN
+263 MYFTGSKEHN

-293 PDDGEDGP
+293 PDDGGDGS
-301 PQQRGVVAIASATEA
+301 PQSRGVAAIASTSEA
-316 EIYQALDLPWIPP
+316 EIYRALDLPWIPP

-338 DLEVPNDLITVDAIR
+338 ELDVPEDLITVEDIR
-353 AELHSHTTASDGRL
+353 AELHSHTTASDGHL

-374 AARAAGRTVLAIT
+374 AARTAGRTVLAIT

-402 RLRMHID
+402 RLRRHAE
-409 AIREADARIEGIRLL
+409 AIREADAKVEGIRLL

-434 GSLDYEDDVLALL
+434 GSLDYDDDVLAML

-461 PDTATARLCA
+461 PETATARLCA

-491 RKGLEPDIEQL
+491 RKGLEPDIEAV
-502 ITAAIEGGTALE
+502 ISAAIEGGTALE

-530 AAVDAGCLISINT
+530 AAVDAGCLIAINT

-558 MTGRRGRLRIPGCLN
+558 LTGRRGRLRVPGCLN
-573 AWPEERLLEWL
+573 AWPDEKLLEWL
-584 GRNR
+584 ARNR

>member
-1 MRTMSMNEDIA
+1 MSMNEDIA

-35 AKIARVVEGLTTDLG
+35 SKVARVVEGLTSDLG
-50 EPARSEG
+50 ELARTDDAIKS
-57 GLKALEAIDG
+57 LEAIDG

-76 VEFATLGTVAE
+76 VEFAAQGTVTE
-87 LEQLRASVPDGLREV
+87 LEKLRASVPDGLREV

-115 LWQEAEIESIGDLEA
+115 LWQEAEIESIEDLEA
-130 AIDDGRLKALPRM
+130 AIDDGRLEALPRM
-143 GQKTI
+143 GRKTI

-164 RRLGTAMPIAERLI
+164 RRLGTAMPIAERLVA
-178 AMMRAI
+178 AMQAI
-184 PGVRNVAYAGSL
+184 PGVRKVAYAGSL

-209 VTADDPTAAS
+209 VTTTDPTAAS

-253 VPEEAWGAAL
+253 VPEEVWGAAL

-301 PQQRGVVAIASATEA
+301 PQQRGVTAIASATET
-316 EIYQALDLPWIPP
+316 EIYEALDLPWIPP

-338 DLEVPNDLITVDAIR
+338 NLEVPDDLITVDAIH

-367 TIEELAV
+367 TIDELAV
-374 AARAAGRTVLAIT
+374 AARTAGRTILAIT
-387 DHSRSSAQANGLDED
+387 DHSRSSAQANGLDEA
-402 RLRMHID
+402 RLRRHVE

-434 GSLDYEDDVLALL
+434 GSLDYDDDVLALL

-461 PDTATARLCA
+461 PAAATARLCA

-491 RKGLEPDIEQL
+491 RKGLEPDIEKV
-502 ITAAIEGGTALE
+502 IAAAIEGGTALE

-530 AAVDAGCLISINT
+530 AAVDAGCLIAINT

-551 EFIRYGV
+551 AFIRYGV
-558 MTGRRGRLRIPGCLN
+558 MTGRRGRLRNPGCVN
-573 AWPEERLLEWL
+573 TWPDQRLLDWL